1 MYRCERNFENE
12 KEGKKYIKII
22 IWYDL
27 PGRNA
32 KAFANVVLSATTN
45 KKKTKSHFENHFVL
59 VETYAGTVW
68 VTIFINEIYCETTGD
83 IKQNKTMDTKM
94 DHLACGEL

>member
-1 MYRCERNFENE
+1 MHAVQCTGVKGISKMRRIRQ
-12 KEGKKYIKII
+12 KYIKII
-22 IWYDL
+22 WNDL

-32 KAFANVVLSATTN
+32 KAFANVVLSAKTN
-45 KKKTKSHFENHFVL
+45 KIKKNFENHFVL

-83 IKQNKTMDTKM
+83 KIKQTNG
-94 DHLACGEL
+94 H